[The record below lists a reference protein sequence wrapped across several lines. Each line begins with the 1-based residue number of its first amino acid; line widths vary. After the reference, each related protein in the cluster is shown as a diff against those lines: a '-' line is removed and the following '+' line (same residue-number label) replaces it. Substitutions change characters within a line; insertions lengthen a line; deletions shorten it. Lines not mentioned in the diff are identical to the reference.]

1 MALWPDSHCRARQ
14 AADIICQAG
23 AGLLGWDTHH
33 WASPALSQAGLSAM
47 AGEMPAGRRQ
57 GLGRAGREPK
67 VARNYTSGMT
77 GISSSQAAGSDRSRE
92 RLPVLGQRGHGQPG
106 EGHPPSLGSSG
117 PASFGVAVGE
127 TCWVSSHVFPHK
139 AGSCSPGCKVGV
151 RGGSSLLMLTFT

>member
-1 MALWPDSHCRARQ
+1 MALWLDSHCRARQ

-23 AGLLGWDTHH
+23 AGLLSWDTHH

-47 AGEMPAGRRQ
+47 VGEMPAERQ
-57 GLGRAGREPK
+57 GLGRAGPGARGGPQLHRRDDWHQLLPGSRFRQEQREAAP
-67 VARNYTSGMT
+67 
-77 GISSSQAAGSDRSRE
+77 AGSEGAWAAR
-92 RLPVLGQRGHGQPG
+92 RGP
-106 EGHPPSLGSSG
+106 PPSLGSSG
-117 PASFGVAVGE
+117 PASFGMAVGE